1 MLGGYGHVRL
11 ERVYEIVYTLEY
23 IYIYISMMM
32 LTVYLNIKV
41 IWPYMSSLNCQM
53 HKWSNIYIFFL
64 PSNTKYMQD
73 I

>member
-23 IYIYISMMM
+23 IYIYIYFHDDVDCIFKYKGNLAIYVQSQ
-32 LTVYLNIKV
+32 VPNA
-41 IWPYMSSLNCQM
+41 QM
-53 HKWSNIYIFFL
+53 EQYIFFL

>member
-11 ERVYEIVYTLEY
+11 EGVYEIVYTLEY
-23 IYIYISMMM
+23 IYIYMYISMMM

-41 IWPYMSSLNCQM
+41 IWPYMSSLVPNAQM
-53 HKWSNIYIFFL
+53 EQYIFFL